1 MDLQSHLPHKPE
13 QIGIRK
19 SKNINRMDSAIC
31 FFIDKVF
38 SQKTLLKAATED
50 YP

>member
-1 MDLQSHLPHKPE
+1 MDLQSHLPDKPE
-13 QIGIRK
+13 QIGIR
-19 SKNINRMDSAIC
+19 KNINRMDSAIC